1 MRTEAAGVQPC
12 RVRELL
18 KPALRI
24 VPEENVL
31 RARPDA
37 GPRLRAV
44 RILLVSREASVRRP
58 AQVPHRDHVFSA
70 LILQRNSRHEPR
82 VHDDRVM
89 KRQADGVRK
98 CADIGNVVLGQLV
111 RPSVEGFGRRIELP
125 RGSAPQ
131 RGELVVP
138 NAARTQRCV
147 RERGGRDA
155 RLRPGDSHGEAAE
168 LSRQAER
175 LGRLRTLIDHVADE
189 DHDVVGTAVHG
200 HQRAKLVGAALK

>member
-1 MRTEAAGVQPC
+1 MLRTEAAGVQPY

-24 VPEENVL
+24 VPEDNAL

-37 GPRLRAV
+37 GPRPRTV

-111 RPSVEGFGRRIELP
+111 RPSVEGFGRWIELP

-138 NAARTQRCV
+138 NAASTQRCV
-147 RERGGRDA
+147 REAGRQRRKAQAGGLTRRSSRA
-155 RLRPGDSHGEAAE
+155 LAPGGAPRPTSGPC
-168 LSRQAER
+168 
-175 LGRLRTLIDHVADE
+175 
-189 DHDVVGTAVHG
+189 
-200 HQRAKLVGAALK
+200 